1 MDRRC
6 RLRRGFPRM
15 LRASIRPLAFA
26 AMNDAGAAAFGAGPH
41 VKFVSDVAAT
51 AIVTDHAWPQNLD
64 SVEACEPITLEST
77 SPQRTLRS
85 APPEKRRG
93 ASDGTVTTLRP
104 PLGDALTNAELTSA
118 FGGKADIER
127 TLKSG
132 AVLPATAAAVGMR
145 VQARQ
150 RRPRHSRHSSLS
162 RPPIDHVYGAL
173 HGLDAEPV
181 QELLEGLTF
190 QASRIKRQLN
200 PTSEFPCA
208 VELVSEWLPI

>member
-1 MDRRC
+1 MPRPRSEVGKLPRCPSSSLIDCMDRRC

-15 LRASIRPLAFA
+15 LRTFIWPLAFA
-26 AMNDAGAAAFGAGPH
+26 AMDDAGAAAFRAWPH
-41 VKFVSDVAAT
+41 VESVSDVAAT

-64 SVEACEPITLEST
+64 SVDACEPITLEST

-85 APPEKRRG
+85 APPENRRG

-150 RRPRHSRHSSLS
+150 RRLANRGHDRSVAE
-162 RPPIDHVYGAL
+162 I
-173 HGLDAEPV
+173 GLGWRECRGRGD
-181 QELLEGLTF
+181 
-190 QASRIKRQLN
+190 
-200 PTSEFPCA
+200 
-208 VELVSEWLPI
+208 